1 MTAVVRTPT
10 EDDRSQVIGVLRTSL
25 NFTQTWADAVRLG
38 YLDPGD
44 PATGAL
50 ERLFAGSD
58 PWCPFF
64 F

>member
-10 EDDRSQVIGVLRTSL
+10 EDDRSQVIGVLR
-25 NFTQTWADAVRLG
+25 
-38 YLDPGD
+38 D

-58 PWCPFF
+58 PWGPLFF
-64 F
+64 

>member
-1 MTAVVRTPT
+1 MTPVVRTPT
-10 EDDRSQVIGVLRTSL
+10 EDDFRGFLRVPGT
-25 NFTQTWADAVRLG
+25 VRLG

-50 ERLFAGSD
+50 ERLFVGAD